1 MLRSKKIDAYRLKLL
16 LKHLNGDIIDN
27 IFFLKKNIKTMAYQT
42 NSCQSWLT
50 CEIYDLGHDIM
61 IKP

>member
-27 IFFLKKNIKTMAYQT
+27 IFFKKKKLRQWHIR
-42 NSCQSWLT
+42 LT
-50 CEIYDLGHDIM
+50 HVNHG
-61 IKP
+61 